1 MGTGMGWVIKDANGP
16 RFYSEADIPC
26 PDTGDWFFLPNR
38 EDTDTADM
46 IPADSIK
53 FGGQTPGE
61 KVGIKISQNLK
72 KINIYD
78 KFTYLFQEESKP
90 EIDAQCCHSVAEDT
104 ALQWYNANT
113 HVCCIETGFAEK
125 SLDDC

>member
-26 PDTGDWFFLPNR
+26 PDTADWFFLPNR

-61 KVGIKISQNLK
+61 KVGIKGKIKLQIFFRKKVNLK
-72 KINIYD
+72 LTLNAAIQWPKIL
-78 KFTYLFQEESKP
+78 LFSGTML
-90 EIDAQCCHSVAEDT
+90 IRM
-104 ALQWYNANT
+104 
-113 HVCCIETGFAEK
+113 FAA
-125 SLDDC
+125 